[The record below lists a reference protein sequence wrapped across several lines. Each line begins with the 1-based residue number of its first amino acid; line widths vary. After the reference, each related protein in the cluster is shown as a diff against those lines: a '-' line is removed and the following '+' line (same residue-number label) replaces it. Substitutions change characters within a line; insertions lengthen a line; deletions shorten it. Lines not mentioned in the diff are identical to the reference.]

1 MIAWEK
7 IHTVLLDMDGT
18 LLDLHYDNH
27 FWLEHVPRRYAEKN
41 ALSLRGRQKRASRA
55 VIKTPKARST
65 GIASITGHASSGST
79 SRSSRKR

>member
-1 MIAWEK
+1 MSQTRFQNESFTRRHYDCLGK

-41 ALSLRGRQKRASRA
+41 ALTPEAAKNELSR
-55 VIKTPKARST
+55 PL
-65 GIASITGHASSGST
+65 
-79 SRSSRKR
+79 